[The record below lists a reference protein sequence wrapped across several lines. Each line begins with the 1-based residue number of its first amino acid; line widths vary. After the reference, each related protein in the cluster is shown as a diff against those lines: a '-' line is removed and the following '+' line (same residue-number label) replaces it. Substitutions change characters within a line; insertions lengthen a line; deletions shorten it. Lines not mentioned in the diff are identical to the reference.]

1 MHENRSTPMA
11 RVSTHI
17 SATGDLNQVI
27 RWLIEC
33 QSDPMSLDAGHLSA
47 LRRRSRLRVARP
59 VTAPR
64 AVLCALWLVEE
75 VDAGVCLL
83 AGHLRFVAHPTAPE
97 IKISLDGHALPP
109 IGDSALQLVELIAS
123 SIRRLSPRALPESV
137 PVRTRL
143 SAAG

>member
-1 MHENRSTPMA
+1 MQENRPTLMA
-11 RVSTHI
+11 RISTQI
-17 SATGDLNQVI
+17 SASADLNQVI

-33 QSDPMSLDAGHLSA
+33 QHDPMRLDAGNLPA
-47 LRRRSRLRVARP
+47 LGRGGRLRVARP

-83 AGHLRFVAHPTAPE
+83 AGHLRFVAHPTASE
-97 IKISLDGHALPP
+97 IKVSFDGHALPQ
-109 IGDSALQLVELIAS
+109 IGDAALELLELIAS
-123 SIRRLSPRALPESV
+123 SIKRLSPHARVEIAPARA
-137 PVRTRL
+137 RL